1 MTAKEIYENALALN
15 ISRTDDEDDMEY
27 FAVRIMNVL
36 LAEIFLNNNQIR
48 CKKGKSPLIQ
58 PMKIKSMEDTIDCE
72 NELYAPMCYALAAKL
87 MQAQEE
93 TTLAAVYNNQYVT
106 LLDLVTPAVEMEVC

>member
-1 MTAKEIYENALALN
+1 MTAKEIYENALALS

-27 FAVRIMNVL
+27 YAVRIINIL

-48 CKKGKSPLIQ
+48 IKKGKSPLMS
-58 PMKIKSMEDTIDCE
+58 PVKIKSTDDEIDYE
-72 NELYAPMCYALAAKL
+72 NELYAPICYALASKL
-87 MQAQEE
+87 LQAQEE

-106 LLDLVTPAVEMEVC
+106 LLEFVTPAVEMEVD

>member
-27 FAVRIMNVL
+27 FAIRIINIL

-48 CKKGKSPLIQ
+48 LKKGKSPLET
-58 PMKIKSMEDTIDCE
+58 PVKIESIDDAIDYE
-72 NELYAPMCYALAAKL
+72 NELYAPVCYALAAKL

-106 LLDLVTPAVEMEVC
+106 LLEIVTPAVEMEVD

>member
-27 FAVRIMNVL
+27 FALRIINIL

-48 CKKGKSPLIQ
+48 CKKGKSLLTQ
-58 PMKIKSMEDTIDCE
+58 PMKIKSMEDVIDCE
-72 NELYAPMCYALAAKL
+72 SELYAPMCYALAAKL

-106 LLDLVTPAVEMEVC
+106 LLEIVTPAVEMEVD

>member
-15 ISRTDDEDDMEY
+15 ISRSDDEDDMGY
-27 FAVRIMNVL
+27 YAVRIINIL

-48 CKKGKSPLIQ
+48 FKKGKSPLES
-58 PMKIKSMEDTIDCE
+58 PVKIKGMDDAIDYE
-72 NELYAPMCYALAAKL
+72 SELYAPICYALAAKL

-106 LLDLVTPAVEMEVC
+106 LLEIVTPAIEMEVD